1 MRKNINGRMIMI
13 ALLAIFATMAFSIG
27 IFNRMFQKQVMD
39 DLRTTANVLTS
50 TEMIVRFVEKDYD
63 PDITNLRITVI
74 AADGSVEYDSNAD
87 IGNMDNHSDRPEV
100 QMAFEKG
107 KGEAIRRSDTRDMN
121 TFYYAEQM
129 ESGKVLRVAK
139 EAISLYSL
147 LMSILPS
154 LIGVFVCLAVISILI
169 ARYTTKHLM
178 APIEEMARDLD
189 HIDNIE
195 PYEELKPLLDKIHSQ
210 HQDIIKS
217 AEIRQQ
223 FTANV
228 SHELKTP
235 LTAISGYSELIATG
249 IVGKADTRRFAGEI
263 HKNANRLL
271 TLIND
276 SIRLSEMDVASDA
289 PQMEEVDL
297 AEMIRN
303 CVEMLQMQ
311 AEKYDVVLM
320 TTDMPGPVIVRA
332 NPNMME
338 ELIYNLCDNA
348 IRYNRPKGYV
358 QAGVVEKKKKIVL
371 TVEDNGIGISR
382 EHQERIFERFYRVD
396 KSHSKSTGGTGLGL
410 AIVKHIVE
418 QHGARIDVESE
429 RGKGTKI
436 KVIFLKEKEE
446 NQ

>member
-1 MRKNINGRMIMI
+1 MRKNINYRMIAI
-13 ALLAIFATMAFSIG
+13 ALVAILATMAFCIG
-27 IFNRMFQKQVMD
+27 IFNKLFQKQVMD
-39 DLRTTANVLTS
+39 DLRTTANILTS
-50 TEMIVRFVEKDYD
+50 RETIVHFVEKDYD
-63 PDITNLRITVI
+63 PKINNLRITVI
-74 AADGSVEYDSNAD
+74 DADGSVEYDSNAD
-87 IGNMDNHSDRPEV
+87 IGNMSNHSDRPEV
-100 QMAFEKG
+100 QEAFEKG
-107 KGEAIRRSDTRDMN
+107 RGQAIRKSDTRDMN
-121 TFYYAEQM
+121 TFYYAERL
-129 ESGKVLRVAK
+129 ESGKVLRVAR

-147 LMSILPS
+147 LMLILPS
-154 LIGVFVCLAVISILI
+154 LVGVFFCLALISILI

-189 HIDNIE
+189 HIDTIE

-249 IVGKADTRRFAGEI
+249 IVGKSDTRRFAGEI

-297 AEMIRN
+297 AEIIRN
-303 CVEMLQMQ
+303 CVAMLQIQ
-311 AEKYDVVLM
+311 AEKYEVVLIAA
-320 TTDMPGPVIVRA
+320 DMPGPVIVRA
-332 NPNMME
+332 NANMME

-348 IRYNRPKGYV
+348 IRYNHANGYV
-358 QAGVVEKKKKIVL
+358 QAGVTEEKKKIVL

-418 QHGARIDVESE
+418 QHGAKIEVESE
-429 RGKGTKI
+429 QGKGTKI
-436 KVIFLKEKEE
+436 SVIFPKEKE
-446 NQ
+446 NR